1 MELIWQWHLRGI
13 TIKFTIM
20 KTYSFLFQTYLFLLI
35 TIPSIA
41 ANTFKAKV
49 EKATVYLNGA
59 QLFSSHDVSLLQGV
73 NEIIFEGVSP
83 LLQAPSLQASG
94 KGSFTIM
101 EVRFDAIYPEAIAVA
116 KPSAKK

>member
-1 MELIWQWHLRGI
+1 
-13 TIKFTIM
+13 M

-59 QLFSSHDVSLLQGV
+59 QLERGG
-73 NEIIFEGVSP
+73 E
-83 LLQAPSLQASG
+83 
-94 KGSFTIM
+94 
-101 EVRFDAIYPEAIAVA
+101 R
-116 KPSAKK
+116 